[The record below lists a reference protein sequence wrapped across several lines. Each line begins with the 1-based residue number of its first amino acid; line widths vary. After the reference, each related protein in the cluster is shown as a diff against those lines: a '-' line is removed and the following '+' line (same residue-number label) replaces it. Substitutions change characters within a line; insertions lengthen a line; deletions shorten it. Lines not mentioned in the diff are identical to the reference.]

1 MATYMPRYMGRLSD
15 GKAQERRKIRIGIIG
30 SGMAAKF
37 HAGHYANMPDVEIVA
52 ICDVDEKE
60 VRATAEHFG
69 IPNVYYDY
77 RELIQRD
84 DIDAVDIALHN
95 NLHAQAAIDAMRA
108 GKHVYCEKPI
118 AGSYVDGL
126 RMLEAA
132 RETGK
137 MLHVQ
142 MASIYYN
149 ETRAAKALIDA
160 GKLGRIYH
168 GRASGYRRRNRPY
181 VDGYGNPDFVVK
193 EKCAGGALFDSGI
206 YNIVQVLYLMG
217 IPKTERV
224 SGKTYQEIPMDEE
237 RREKSGYNV
246 EEFAQALVRFEGN
259 RTMDIIQS
267 WAVNMSEYERSY
279 VLGSEGGVRLNPF
292 GFFYNIGHLEMD
304 ATADLERFNSR
315 EHDMDENADAY
326 DLSQHHWIAALQGR
340 VPLLPTAEI
349 AMEMLLIGEGV
360 YLSNQLGREV
370 SREEIIANSKS
381 TAMKF

>member
-1 MATYMPRYMGRLSD
+1 MASIMPRYMGRLSD
-15 GKAQERRKIRIGIIG
+15 NKSESRKKVRIGLIG

-37 HAGHYANMPDVEIVA
+37 HAGNYANMPDVEMVA

-60 VRATAEHFG
+60 AQATADYFG
-69 IPNVYYDY
+69 IPHVYNKYED
-77 RELIQRD
+77 LIARD
-84 DIDAVDIALHN
+84 DLDAVDVVLHN
-95 NLHAQAAIDAMRA
+95 NLHARAAIDAMMA

-126 RMLEAA
+126 EMMRTAK
-132 RETGK
+132 ETGK

-142 MASIYYN
+142 MASLYYN
-149 ETRAAKALIDA
+149 ETRAAKTIIDE

-168 GRASGYRRRNRPY
+168 GRASGFRRRNRPY

-206 YNIVQVLYLMG
+206 YNIVQILYLMG
-217 IPKTERV
+217 VPKTERV
-224 SGKTYQEIPMDEE
+224 SGKTYQEIPMDET
-237 RREKSGYNV
+237 RQKKSGYNV

-259 RTMDIIQS
+259 RSMDIIQS
-267 WAVNMSEYERSY
+267 WAVNLSEYERSY
-279 VLGSEGGVRLNPF
+279 ILGSEGGIRLNPF
-292 GFFYNIGHLEMD
+292 GFFYSLGHLDID

-315 EHDMDENADAY
+315 QHDLDANADAY

-360 YLSNQLGREV
+360 YLSNKLGREV
-370 SREEIIANSKS
+370 SRVEIITNSRS
-381 TAMKF
+381 TAVKP